1 MIFNNELCFS
11 PHYNIIYF
19 CLYVRHMMLRMLSKL
34 DVCGVTWFLLISR
47 TVCDTASDYYSSR
60 RQLYED
66 DPLLQRSKQPMPDPR
81 FITFQKEGSVGI
93 RLTGGN
99 EVGIFVTAV
108 QPGSPAS
115 LQGLQPG
122 DKILK
127 VSWWLA
133 ITVFCRRLIINWLY
147 LHLITTLYSYFFTIF
162 FYCMIPLDH

>member
-1 MIFNNELCFS
+1 MVCSHVNHSSLLHFKNDFLKILVTIFFCF
-11 PHYNIIYF
+11 YF
-19 CLYVRHMMLRMLSKL
+19 IFK
-34 DVCGVTWFLLISR
+34 DF
-47 TVCDTASDYYSSR
+47 YSSR

-66 DPLLQRSKQPMPDPR
+66 DPLLQRKQQPMPDPR

-127 VSWWLA
+127 VKPAPAL
-133 ITVFCRRLIINWLY
+133 L
-147 LHLITTLYSYFFTIF
+147 
-162 FYCMIPLDH
+162 